1 MKKISF
7 FILFLITAMMAIL
20 VLSSCVS
27 QVYQNMLGKWEVFV
41 YQENQVGFL
50 IDFYITTQSGG
61 SFNGEV
67 VVPDGVLG
75 TLSGIVQ
82 PDGNVLIL
90 VDVTVEHI
98 TDNSMSFYGAIS
110 SNNRMDGSFT
120 FFEKGYAKFT
130 GSWTANR

>member
-1 MKKISF
+1 
-7 FILFLITAMMAIL
+7 
-20 VLSSCVS
+20 
-27 QVYQNMLGKWEVFV
+27 MLGKWEVFI
-41 YQENQVGFL
+41 YQENQVGVL

-98 TDNSMSFYGAIS
+98 TTDFSMSFYGAIS
-110 SNNRMDGSFT
+110 STNRMNGNYT
-120 FFEKGYAKFT
+120 MFEDGYAKFT

>member
-27 QVYQNMLGKWEVFV
+27 QVYPNMLGKWEVFI
-41 YQENQVGFL
+41 YQENQVGVL

-110 SNNRMDGSFT
+110 SNNRMNGSYT
-120 FFEKGYAKFT
+120 MFEKGHAKFT